1 MNMGFVE
8 GERPGGWFFYTDGY
22 TQGVGEIGEQ
32 LDKERLSIVRAYGLP
47 EISVV
52 EALLRYYGHQGM
64 NGRNLHELFRDSPI
78 HHPAPGPKTT
88 DNRMITED
96 VPYGLVPLTCFARL
110 AGVPTPTMDAVI
122 TMASVLNKTDYR
134 MTGRTVES
142 LGFEG
147 KTPGEI
153 QQYVDTGSF

>member
-64 NGRNLHELFRDSPI
+64 NGRE
-78 HHPAPGPKTT
+78 
-88 DNRMITED
+88 
-96 VPYGLVPLTCFARL
+96 FAR
-110 AGVPTPTMDAVI
+110 I
-122 TMASVLNKTDYR
+122 IQ
-134 MTGRTVES
+134 
-142 LGFEG
+142 GFADPPSSPRSQDDG
-147 KTPGEI
+147 
-153 QQYVDTGSF
+153 